1 MYSRPLGI
9 DVPPGGHASQ
19 LVCNLRKTLGFDSV
33 KVRSMARPGR
43 RSTREGEVR
52 ATFPI
57 GNAQSKP
64 DGGPPSRL
72 LGIHLSP
79 GRLKA

>member
-1 MYSRPLGI
+1 M
-9 DVPPGGHASQ
+9 VGH
-19 LVCNLRKTLGFDSV
+19 LRETPGFDSV
-33 KVRSMARPGR
+33 RVRSTPGRGR
-43 RSTREGEVR
+43 RSPREGEVR

-72 LGIHLSP
+72 LGIHLPP